1 MSDCEQIDQVTH
13 EKWATMSEIAQVAH
27 GKRATKLQ
35 TKGQPWANRSGRS
48 WQQSDCERFAHV
60 AHEKRANEQITCFF
74 ERIAHS
80 LFRSQKQVIP
90 QKNLDKIIFYFF
102 KVFFKLKKIEGF
114 AHSLLFKERY
124 ERIAQFAPNERA
136 TVSESLRLLSKNEQP
151 WVIRSG
157 GSPKMSDCERIAQ
170 VAHQK
175 WANERIAHSLIFSQ
189 KKSYSLRKPMSKF
202 PTQDLFHKTC
212 LSQQSN
218 SMCIQCVCVR
228 VCV

>member
-1 MSDCEQIDQVTH
+1 MSDCEQISKIAQD
-13 EKWATMSEIAQVAH
+13 KWATVSKSIRSLMKNERPWAKSLRSLMAKEQQNSRQKGNHEQIAQVAH
-27 GKRATKLQ
+27 G
-35 TKGQPWANRSGRS
+35 NRVTVSGLLMSLMKKERMSKSLVFLNESLIRS
-48 WQQSDCERFAHV
+48 FAH
-60 AHEKRANEQITCFF
+60 
-74 ERIAHS
+74 
-80 LFRSQKQVIP
+80 
-90 QKNLDKIIFYFF
+90 KNKWFPKKIWIKSYFTF
-102 KVFFKLKKIEGF
+102 LKFFFKLKKIEGF

-189 KKSYSLRKPMSKF
+189 KKEL
-202 PTQDLFHKTC
+202 LAEKTNE
-212 LSQQSN
+212 QIPN
-218 SMCIQCVCVR
+218 PGFIP
-228 VCV
+228 